1 MSYSVNSD
9 TKVATYEGEQFNPK
23 HVTTITTDESGTN
36 TQTSELVAQTEDEC
50 KEMKALRDAVP
61 AYYLQRLREKR
72 NLLLVETDW
81 SRGDDVPDSLRNKY
95 TEYRQKLRDI
105 TKTYN
110 SIEDVTWPTKPS

>member
-1 MSYSVNSD
+1 MAYSVNTD
-9 TKVATYEGEQFNPK
+9 TKVATYNGDTYFPTQKTDAKTNE
-23 HVTTITTDESGTN
+23 TT
-36 TQTSELVAQTEDEC
+36 LVALSEDKC

-61 AYYLQRLREKR
+61 AYHLQRLREKR